1 MSDLGTT
8 ARKAMSPTRRLRIWE
23 AHAGRCII
31 CKNPIDGVRE
41 PWIVEHVRALGLG
54 GEDADA
60 NCGPAHTA
68 CADDKTHRQD
78 IPAIARAKRQKLKA
92 LGIRKPSRFPG
103 SKDSGIK
110 IRMDGTIINRATGE
124 ELRR

>member
-54 GEDADA
+54 GEDTDA
-60 NCGPAHTA
+60 NCGPAHAA

-92 LGIRKPSRFPG
+92 LGIRKESRMPG
-103 SKDSGIK
+103 AKNSPWKQK
-110 IRMDGTIINRATGE
+110 IGGGWVRRNE
-124 ELRR
+124 EARR